1 MFPKITRV
9 GNTDPR
15 GVASISTEISRGQ
28 IRQQQVEGQWGGQ
41 HECHKDHGRVYIKKK
56 KVVNGSLPVKSP
68 MYKLGEKDKIKS
80 LSPPQCGGF
89 LLSVYISLL

>member
-41 HECHKDHGRVYIKKK
+41 HECHKDHGRVNVKK
-56 KVVNGSLPVKSP
+56 NR
-68 MYKLGEKDKIKS
+68 
-80 LSPPQCGGF
+80 
-89 LLSVYISLL
+89 